1 MKRSN
6 AAEVYYQVDT
16 PELIN
21 RTAFHEA
28 GHAAGIYLYN
38 QQKGLPPV
46 YFQVRIKGP
55 HSNQKVQSNA
65 KIDGGCLIQTLPVTT
80 LEYKNDSQ
88 THNKDIIAFHRDCLA
103 AFEAD
108 IINLLVGPLAE
119 ARYVSICDNEPFNF
133 HLMDLNSLNYY
144 GGASDL
150 ERVNEYLDCFITQ
163 SSQREEKISELFKI
177 AYDFVNK
184 TDNWKAITTLAN
196 YILDNHKTIID
207 YEEAALVINGKCP
220 SH

>member
-38 QQKGLPPV
+38 KQQGLPPV
-46 YFQVRIKGP
+46 YFQIRIKGP
-55 HSNQKVQSNA
+55 QSSRKSHSNA
-65 KIDGGCLIQTLPVTT
+65 KVDGGCLIQTLPVTT
-80 LEYKNDSQ
+80 LEYNDQSK
-88 THNKDIIAFHRDCLA
+88 THNKDMIAFHRDCLN

-119 ARYVSICDNEPFNF
+119 AKYVSICDNEPFNI
-133 HLMDLNSLNYY
+133 HLMNLNSLKYY

-163 SSQREEKISELFKI
+163 SGQREEKISELFKI
-177 AYDFVNK
+177 AFDFVDK

-207 YEEAALVINGKCP
+207 YEEAALVISGKRQN
-220 SH
+220 H

>member
-6 AAEVYYQVDT
+6 AAEVYYHVDT
-16 PELIN
+16 PELIK

-38 QQKGLPPV
+38 KQKKLPPV
-46 YFQVRIKGP
+46 YFQIRIKGP
-55 HSNQKVQSNA
+55 HSNQEANSTAKV
-65 KIDGGCLIQTLPVTT
+65 DGGCLIQTLPVTT
-80 LEYKNDSQ
+80 LEYKNFANSS
-88 THNKDIIAFHRDCLA
+88 NKEIIAFHRDCLT

-119 ARYVSICDNEPFNF
+119 ARFVSICDNEPFNF
-133 HLMDLNSLNYY
+133 HLMNVNSLQYY

-150 ERVNEYLDCFITQ
+150 ETVNEYLECFITQ
-163 SSQREEKISELFKI
+163 SSQREEKISELFRV

-184 TDNWKAITTLAN
+184 TEHWKAITALAN
-196 YILDNHKTIID
+196 YILDNHKTIIG
-207 YEEAALVINGKCP
+207 YEEAALVIDGTCP
-220 SH
+220 DH